1 MELLKDQ
8 AQMLNQ
14 QLEQINTRIQKLE
27 KSEK

>member
-14 QLEQINTRIQKLE
+14 QLEQINTRIQELE
-27 KSEK
+27 KSET